1 MFVSLYVGTYI
12 VYDFDKFF
20 RPKQTMEAATILSE
34 SAEQNSSKN

>member
-1 MFVSLYVGTYI
+1 MFVSLYI